1 MRGTAVAGMIA
12 MTGMLVGARALALD
26 ARRRRGEAARR
37 QSLTWYTTDRGT
49 PHELMCEPVS
59 LTQYRHRKQALQQV
73 YLRPA
78 AHAA

>member
-1 MRGTAVAGMIA
+1 MRGTAFVGVIA
-12 MTGMLVGARALALD
+12 MTGMFVGARALALD
-26 ARRRRGEAARR
+26 ARRRRGQTLRR
-37 QSLTWYTTDRGT
+37 RSLSWYTTDRGT